1 MTVRV
6 LIVDDH
12 AVLRSGLRALLIE
25 QADLDIIGEA
35 ANGEEAVR
43 KSTELCPD
51 IILLDISLPGMN
63 GLETAKKILTLLPDV
78 KILFLTMHDDINLLQ
93 EALDIG
99 ARGYILKRAVESE
112 LINAI
117 YAAARGDLYIDPAMT
132 MGLLQQPLKPSPSA
146 VITEATTPRE
156 TEVLNLIAQG
166 YTNRQVSEMLCISIR
181 TVESH
186 RASIM
191 DKLNLQSRVELVR
204 YARDHGIL
212 D

>member
-12 AVLRSGLRALLIE
+12 TILRSGLRALLIE

-63 GLETAKKILTLLPDV
+63 GLETAKKILTLLHDA
-78 KILFLTMHDDINLLQ
+78 KILFLTMHDDVNLLQ

-132 MGLLQQPLKPSPSA
+132 TGLLQKPPKPPPSL
-146 VITEATTPRE
+146 VITEAITPRE

-191 DKLNLQSRVELVR
+191 DKLNLQSRVELIR
-204 YARDHGIL
+204 YARDHGML